1 MAMKIPK
8 QHLCCCPSLYQSY
21 FAAYS
26 SGTIYHP
33 FMQLLG
39 FPPNLFFFPPTSP
52 YVLLKILDSL
62 HDCCLGTPSPHSL
75 SMFPRWRQEWTKRK
89 PLHQLVIG
97 RSAKSISQ
105 KYSVAMK
112 LEIRYINQGASNPN
126 FLTIS
131 LSRRMWLRV
140 TCVNAIN
147 VNVRW
152 NEL

>member
-33 FMQLLG
+33 LMQLLG

-75 SMFPRWRQEWTKRK
+75 KHATARVDKKKAPSLTTI
-89 PLHQLVIG
+89 PL
-97 RSAKSISQ
+97 

-112 LEIRYINQGASNPN
+112 LEIRYINQGTHNP
-126 FLTIS
+126 IS
-131 LSRRMWLRV
+131 
-140 TCVNAIN
+140 
-147 VNVRW
+147 
-152 NEL
+152 

>member
-33 FMQLLG
+33 FIQLLG
-39 FPPNLFFFPPTSP
+39 FPPICFFLPPTSP

-75 SMFPRWRQEWTKRK
+75 SLLQEWTKRK

-97 RSAKSISQ
+97 RSAKSIPL

-131 LSRRMWLRV
+131 LSRRLWLRV
-140 TCVNAIN
+140 TRVNTIN

-152 NEL
+152 NKL